1 MAKNSD
7 DSNSAG
13 AGAPGEKPA
22 AKAEKPAG
30 KPEKAQQ
37 AAGQAAKGAGEV
49 GEAAKPPAKAEEP
62 AGMAQATPPAEHAG
76 NAAKAGKAADQ
87 AGKAAD
93 KGDKAAKGSGKS
105 QGAASGKG
113 GKKGAG
119 AAPSGP
125 HAPERREGYVPRLK
139 HRYLEEVVPKLKQ
152 EFGIENTMAV
162 PRLERISLNMGMGEA
177 IQNIKI
183 LDDAV
188 DEMGALAGQRP
199 TITRSQKSIAA
210 FKLRA
215 GMPIGCRVTLR
226 GERMWE
232 FLDRFI
238 SVALPR
244 VRDFRGVSPKS
255 FDGRGNYTMGIR
267 DHLIFLEI
275 DYNKVERP
283 KGMNITIVT
292 TAGNDERALY
302 LLRELGMP
310 FARLL
315 DKS

>member
-1 MAKNSD
+1 MAKNSE
-7 DSNSAG
+7 SNPPAGGAAGGKSKAGKASSSSPSSGGAKGAGGKKAGAAAEPAAAGASPAAAGVG
-13 AGAPGEKPA
+13 AGAP
-22 AKAEKPAG
+22 
-30 KPEKAQQ
+30 
-37 AAGQAAKGAGEV
+37 
-49 GEAAKPPAKAEEP
+49 
-62 AGMAQATPPAEHAG
+62 
-76 NAAKAGKAADQ
+76 
-87 AGKAAD
+87 
-93 KGDKAAKGSGKS
+93 
-105 QGAASGKG
+105 
-113 GKKGAG
+113 KKE
-119 AAPSGP
+119 S
-125 HAPERREGYVPRLK
+125 YVPRLRQ
-139 HRYLEEVVPKLKQ
+139 RYLEDVVPKLKR
-152 EFGIENTMAV
+152 EFSIENTMAV

-177 IQNIKI
+177 ISNIKI

-188 DEMGALAGQRP
+188 EEMAALAGQRP
-199 TITRSQKSIAA
+199 TITRAQKSIAA

-226 GERMWE
+226 GQRMWD

-310 FARLL
+310 FARQ
-315 DKS
+315 DATR